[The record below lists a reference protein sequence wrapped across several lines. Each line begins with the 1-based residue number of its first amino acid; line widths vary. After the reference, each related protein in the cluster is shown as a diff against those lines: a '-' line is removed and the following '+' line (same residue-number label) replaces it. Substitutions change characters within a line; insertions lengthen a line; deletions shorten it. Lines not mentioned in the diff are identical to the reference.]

1 MSTYIPVALVRQVVE
16 RADNRCE
23 YCGLSQLGQ
32 EATFHVDHVQPVA
45 AGGTTILDNLA
56 LACVSCSL
64 RKGARQASTDPDTQQ
79 TVPLFNPR
87 TERWTDHM
95 EWDSV
100 RAVGLTPT
108 GRATIAL
115 LEMNRALIL
124 AIREEEAERGRH
136 PPPTDAPP
144 A

>member
-1 MSTYIPVALVRQVVE
+1 MSSYIPVALTRQVIE
-16 RADNRCE
+16 RAGNRCE

-32 EATFHVDHVQPVA
+32 EATFHVDHVQPLA
-45 AGGTTILDNLA
+45 AGGTTVLENLA

-64 RKGARQASTDPDTQQ
+64 RKGARQTGNDPESQQ
-79 TVPLFNPR
+79 QAPLFNPR
-87 TERWTDHM
+87 TERWADHM
-95 EWDSV
+95 TWDGV

-108 GRATIAL
+108 GRATIDM

-136 PPPTDAPP
+136 PPPTDTPS
-144 A
+144 